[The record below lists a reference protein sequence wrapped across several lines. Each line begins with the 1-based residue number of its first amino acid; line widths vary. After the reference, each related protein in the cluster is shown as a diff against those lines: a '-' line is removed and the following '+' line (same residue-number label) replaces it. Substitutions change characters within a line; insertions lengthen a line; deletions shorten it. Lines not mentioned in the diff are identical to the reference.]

1 MSHVKSFRLALTAVL
16 CLLGVFALPGSA
28 SAQTMP
34 LQIRSISF
42 PLIGATYLDDIPG
55 WTPIASVIQQLQ
67 ALGANDVK
75 VTVSAGSYDTPLSN
89 LPNPSANLNPSDDKI
104 LSFLMQLKAAGFQLT
119 IFPFAN
125 INFDPNGNLLDS
137 VHAQP
142 TDFNAWIAA
151 HTTAMVHFANI
162 AQQVGAERFVVFGDE
177 VQPLTYSSA
186 NQTGWLN
193 MIAQIRS
200 VYAGAL
206 TTVAWSDGTVFGG
219 GNNQIDL
226 TVRPIIDALDSIGI
240 GWMPMP
246 LTNTNSPSMAQL
258 LAAWRKNVNGVDTVT
273 FMQNVHAKYN
283 KPVWISDIAFHS
295 FSGDNVSSNDVYN
308 TAVTL
313 TADQQEQAN
322 EYDSLLTVLTT
333 STLGK
338 WFLGVSADSW
348 NRFPQDYTGTARYLN
363 SAYGE
368 NIKGK
373 LAETLLRQWYIGQRL
388 SGENAGDYL
397 VGGIGKNTLTGGD
410 RNDTFD
416 AHPATAAV
424 QNKLTFKF
432 SANNN
437 NATTPSIS
445 VLVNGTTALS
455 PTPITAT
462 SPATQD
468 FQIDASPFG
477 LITSV
482 EIAVTGTTYK
492 DQNNYSNIS
501 IVEMKYVDQLID
513 LSSGTYSNGAALPG
527 NAYSNNGTVQ
537 FAASSFPASPFLTN
551 NSDTIEGGGGFN
563 TVLYRGPYANYA
575 IASQSNG
582 NLLVTSNGT
591 AEGPDTLKNVQLLQF
606 EDVQA
611 IPVNQGWNLI
621 GNSSGSALDVAATF
635 SDAAKTLSVWKWVQ
649 SKNKWAF
656 HSPTLSSQALAAY
669 AATQGYDV
677 LTTVNAGEGFWLNSH
692 LAYVQPMP
700 PGSAL
705 QAPTFLAT
713 GSNALGKGW
722 SLVSTSNTITPTQF
736 VSAVDN
742 TAATIWSYDN
752 PSGKWYF
759 YAPSLDAQGGT
770 ALSDYITAHGYL
782 DFATANKSLGAGVGF
797 WVNKP

>member
-1 MSHVKSFRLALTAVL
+1 M
-16 CLLGVFALPGSA
+16 
-28 SAQTMP
+28 
-34 LQIRSISF
+34 
-42 PLIGATYLDDIPG
+42 
-55 WTPIASVIQQLQ
+55 IQQLQ

-75 VTVSAGSYDTPLSN
+75 VTLSAGSYDTPLSN

-104 LSFLMQLKAAGFQLT
+104 ITFLRQLKAAGFQLT

-125 INFDPNGNLLDS
+125 INSDPNGNLLDT

-151 HTTAMVHFANI
+151 HTTTMVHFANI
-162 AQQVGAERFVVFGDE
+162 AQQVGADRFVVFGDE
-177 VQPLTYSSA
+177 VQQLTFSSA
-186 NQTGWLN
+186 NQSGWLN
-193 MIAQIRS
+193 MIAQIRA

-206 TTVAWSDGTVFGG
+206 TTVAWSDGSIYAG
-219 GNNQIDL
+219 GNNQIDK
-226 TVRPIIDALDSIGI
+226 TARPIIDALDSIGI
-240 GWMPMP
+240 GWFPLP
-246 LTNTNSPSMAQL
+246 LTNTKSPSMAQL
-258 LAAWRKNVNGVDTVT
+258 LAGWRKNVNGVDTVT
-273 FMQNVHAKYN
+273 FLQNVHAKYN

-295 FSGDNVSSNDVYN
+295 FSGDNVSSGDVFN
-308 TAVTL
+308 MAVSL

-333 STLGK
+333 SSLGK
-338 WFLGVSADSW
+338 GFLGVSADSW
-348 NRFPQDYTGTARYLN
+348 TRFPKNYTGTARFLN

-368 NIKGK
+368 NINGK
-373 LAETLLRQWYIGQRL
+373 LAETILRQWYIGQRL

-397 VGGIGKNTLTGGD
+397 VGGLGKNTMTGGV
-410 RNDTFD
+410 RSDTFD

-432 SANNN
+432 SAHNN

-445 VLVNGTTALS
+445 VRVNGTAALS

-492 DQNNYSNIS
+492 DQNNFSNIS

-513 LSSGTYSNGAALPG
+513 LGSGTYSNGAALPG
-527 NAYSNNGTVQ
+527 GAYSNNGTVQ
-537 FAASSFPASPFLTN
+537 FAASSFRASPFLTN
-551 NSDTIEGGGGFN
+551 NSDTIDGGGGFN

-582 NLLVTSNGT
+582 DWLVTSTST

-606 EDVQA
+606 ADVQA

-621 GNSSGSALDVAATF
+621 GNSSGSPLDVAATF
-635 SDAAKTLSVWKWVQ
+635 GDAAKTLSVWKWVQ
-649 SKNKWAF
+649 SKAKWAF
-656 HSPTLSSQALAAY
+656 HSPTFSSQALATY

-677 LTTVNAGEGFWLNSH
+677 LTTVNAGEGFWLNSQ

-705 QAPTFLAT
+705 QAPAFQAA

-722 SLVSTSNTITPTQF
+722 NLVSTSNTITPAQF

-759 YAPSLDAQGGT
+759 YSPSLATQGGT
-770 ALSDYITAHGYL
+770 ALADYIAAHGYL
-782 DFATANKSLGAGVGF
+782 DFTSANKTLGPGVGF